1 MKWNGGISFPI
12 QSGHPCLGCREL
24 HFFDRMTLFYKKLP
38 NVPGVGVESTAN
50 RIGAIATGAALV
62 TIAAHAVGSTVREH
76 KERIREDA
84 IVDLPV
90 DLRHV

>member
-24 HFFDRMTLFYKKLP
+24 HFFDRMTPFYKKLP